1 MAISRSSLEM
11 EVRYTLCS
19 LPRRG
24 KMCGARSPAYVDST
38 IRKLPSPGPMGR
50 VWLQWNFPS
59 RLASASTQGPTPT
72 FGERGTRHLCR
83 SEDIFVKSVSP
94 STFSGVPE
102 TKVISPT
109 CTPSTCCM
117 GSCFPCGQASYLGG
131 VLLVGN
137 GQQAGVSVICAHT
150 GVTFL
155 PSLLCLSDSILSRVA
170 ASSAVFSLLHRLSIR
185 GNPQP
190 TLRRNH
196 WCPPTPLGFLGSSW
210 QAHSPEGR
218 EASLGMWIL
227 RFCHANEPG
236 VFPTAF
242 CQPPCL

>member
-1 MAISRSSLEM
+1 
-11 EVRYTLCS
+11 
-19 LPRRG
+19 
-24 KMCGARSPAYVDST
+24 
-38 IRKLPSPGPMGR
+38 MGR

-59 RLASASTQGPTPT
+59 RLASASTQGPIPT
-72 FGERGTRHLCR
+72 FGERGTRRLCR

-131 VLLVGN
+131 FLLVGN

-155 PSLLCLSDSILSRVA
+155 PSLLCLTPS
-170 ASSAVFSLLHRLSIR
+170 SLLWLPPLQSSPFCTNSASEVIPNPLCVGIIGAHPRL
-185 GNPQP
+185 
-190 TLRRNH
+190 
-196 WCPPTPLGFLGSSW
+196 
-210 QAHSPEGR
+210 
-218 EASLGMWIL
+218 
-227 RFCHANEPG
+227 
-236 VFPTAF
+236 
-242 CQPPCL
+242 